1 MLREKLKI
9 LEKTVI
15 ELTKKV
21 EGDEIKQLEKV
32 AKGLSWKVLRLE
44 GKHRNSGGLHE
55 DDKGILS
62 LPPYVSLEGQ
72 PVYGHHNGAIL
83 SSLDM
88 QTQGEMDKLG
98 KLGANSVTI

>member
-21 EGDEIKQLEKV
+21 EGEIKQLEKV

-44 GKHRNSGGLHE
+44 GEHRNSGGLQE
-55 DDKGILS
+55 DVEWIVS
-62 LPPYVSLEGQ
+62 LLPYVCLEGQ

>member
-32 AKGLSWKVLRLE
+32 AKGLSWKVFRLE
-44 GKHRNSGGLHE
+44 GEHCNSGGLQE
-55 DDKGILS
+55 DVKWIVS

-72 PVYGHHNGAIL
+72 QVYGHHNGVIL

-88 QTQGEMDKLG
+88 QTQGEMDKLR
-98 KLGANSVTI
+98 KLEANSVTI